1 MKVTFLGSGTSQG
14 VPIIACNC
22 LVCSSTNK
30 RDKRLRSSILIQ
42 TEVKNIVVDSGPD
55 FREQMLVSGIR
66 HLDAILFTHEHR
78 DHLAG
83 LDDIRGFNFYMKKAI
98 DVYCEERVE
107 KAIRSE
113 FHYAFNEPKYPG
125 VPEMNLHRIGNEPFQ
140 LFGETIRPIRV
151 LHHKMPVLG
160 FRFGEFVYI
169 TDANAISD
177 EEKEKI
183 KGCKYLVL
191 NALRK
196 EKHISHF
203 TLEEAINIIQ
213 ELKPQ
218 EAYLTHISHQLGL
231 HDEVENEL
239 PSNIHLA
246 YDGLQLDFKSE

>member
-1 MKVTFLGSGTSQG
+1 MKVTFLGTGTSQG
-14 VPIIACNC
+14 VPIIACDC

-42 TEVKNIVVDSGPD
+42 TDDRNIVVDTGPD

-66 HLDAILFTHEHR
+66 HLDAILFTHAHR

-83 LDDIRGFNFYMKKAI
+83 LDDIRGFNFIMKKAI
-98 DVYCEERVE
+98 DVYCEEWVE
-107 KAIRSE
+107 NSIRSE
-113 FHYAFNEPKYPG
+113 FHYAFTEPKYPG
-125 VPEMNLHRIGNEPFQ
+125 VPEMNIHRIGTESFE
-140 LFGETIRPIRV
+140 LFGNVIRPIRV
-151 LHHKMPVLG
+151 LHHKLPVLG

-177 EEKEKI
+177 GEKEKI

-191 NALRK
+191 NALRR

-203 TLEEAINIIQ
+203 TLDEAVELIN
-213 ELKPQ
+213 ELNPQ
-218 EAYLTHISHQLGL
+218 EAFLTHISHQLGL
-231 HDEVENEL
+231 HDEVEKEL
-239 PSNIHLA
+239 PSHIHLA